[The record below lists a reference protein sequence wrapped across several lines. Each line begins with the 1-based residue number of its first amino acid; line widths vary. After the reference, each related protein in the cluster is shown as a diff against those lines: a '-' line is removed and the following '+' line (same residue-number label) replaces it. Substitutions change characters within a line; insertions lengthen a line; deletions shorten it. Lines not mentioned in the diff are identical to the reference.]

1 MLQLIDL
8 LGGADRVAELTGRKG
23 SVSMDSENQASYKLR
38 TGEVRDINR
47 GGPMAALSARP
58 PLHAYN
64 PMFWEVAW
72 DIYTC
77 VQRCVSSTQGKK
89 S

>member
-38 TGEVRDINR
+38 TGEV
-47 GGPMAALSARP
+47 G
-58 PLHAYN
+58 
-64 PMFWEVAW
+64 E
-72 DIYTC
+72 
-77 VQRCVSSTQGKK
+77 
-89 S
+89 